1 MCMVT
6 WEIPRRVRL
15 RVFSFRWEYFV
26 VRVIIYYSSDGKDIS
41 HALLH
46 AYLRLQLILG
56 SPIYNLMLAGYYLLL
71 GRYHLAEEDIA
82 NRYERYMHLTAI
94 LPSVGIAI
102 AGLPLTLYNSSN
114 IWCWIAAWPAGSET
128 FDGQYHSEIE
138 YERGH
143 GAWKFRWLFFYA
155 PLWFVIVACHNGCM
169 NRRKSFNYINAK
181 ECRRIKQEEQH
192 KTRRR

>member
-1 MCMVT
+1 
-6 WEIPRRVRL
+6 
-15 RVFSFRWEYFV
+15 
-26 VRVIIYYSSDGKDIS
+26 
-41 HALLH
+41 
-46 AYLRLQLILG
+46 
-56 SPIYNLMLAGYYLLL
+56 MLAGYYLLL

-102 AGLPLTLYNSSN
+102 AGLPLTLYNSAN

-155 PLWFVIVACHNGCM
+155 PLWFVIVAITVIMILLTMGVRTEEKASIILM
-169 NRRKSFNYINAK
+169 LRSAEESNRRNSTRPEEDDEESPSSSAEDVAPFFAK
-181 ECRRIKQEEQH
+181 ASNSVS
-192 KTRRR
+192 T